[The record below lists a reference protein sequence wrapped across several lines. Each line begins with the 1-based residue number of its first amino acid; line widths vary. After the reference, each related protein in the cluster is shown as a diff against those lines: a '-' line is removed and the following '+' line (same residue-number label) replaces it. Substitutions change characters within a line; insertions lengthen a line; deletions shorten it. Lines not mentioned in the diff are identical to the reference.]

1 LNEDRMPNYEE
12 VDLMD
17 YLKVVW
23 KWKYLIIIGTVV
35 CAAIA
40 GMVSLSLPRVYETTE
55 VIEIGRIRTTQEVE
69 GIKTGG
75 EELLADVNS
84 VKSVM
89 ESEAFMNQVI
99 QTLNLNESPKSLLER
114 VKVQRVERTNILKVS
129 VQANSPEE
137 AVRIAKAMA
146 NLVINDH
153 KDKFNKLMKLQNS
166 YKEDL
171 ARDVKKMEEE
181 IALRMDTLESISKD
195 PGVNIPTVIL
205 LQQGLLEARNRLT
218 ALKGKLQSLEIG
230 LTPFNSYN
238 TRVVAEPVAPRS
250 AISPKVRLNILISAV
265 IGFMVFILLSFF
277 LEYVQKY
284 KKETEKK
291 GQATF

>member
-1 LNEDRMPNYEE
+1 MNEDRIPNYEE

-195 PGVNIPTVIL
+195 PGVNIPAVIL

-218 ALKGKLQSLEIG
+218 ALKGKLQSLEIS
-230 LTPFNSYN
+230 LTSSNSYN
-238 TRVVAEPVAPRS
+238 TRVVAEPVIPESPVSPR
-250 AISPKVRLNILISAV
+250 IKLNILISAV
-265 IGFMVFILLSFF
+265 LGFMVFILLSFF
-277 LEYVQKY
+277 LEYIQKY
-284 KKETEKK
+284 KKENE
-291 GQATF
+291 

>member
-1 LNEDRMPNYEE
+1 LSEDKLSNYEE

-17 YLKVVW
+17 YLKIVW

-55 VIEIGRIRTTQEVE
+55 VIEIGRVV
-69 GIKTGG
+69 GSS
-75 EELLADVNS
+75 LANVKA
-84 VKSVM
+84 VKSIM
-89 ESEAFMNQVI
+89 ESESFADEVI
-99 QTLNLNESPKSLLER
+99 HTLNLNENPRHLLER
-114 VKVQRVERTNILKVS
+114 IKVQVTNGTNMLKIS
-129 VQANSPEE
+129 VQGKSPEE
-137 AVRIAKAMA
+137 AVRIARTMA

-195 PGVNIPTVIL
+195 PGVNIPAVIL

-218 ALKGKLQSLEIG
+218 ALKGKLQSLEIS
-230 LTPFNSYN
+230 LTSSNSYN

-265 IGFMVFILLSFF
+265 LGFMVFILLSFF
-277 LEYVQKY
+277 LEYIQKY
-284 KKETEKK
+284 KKENE
-291 GQATF
+291 